1 MSAIG
6 PGDFVE
12 CVDVGGWGDFVW
24 DHGEAPTL
32 GAIYTVRSV
41 ITDHMGGDALLLNE
55 LERTPRAKAF
65 WGGEIGY
72 APWRFRPIYRPK
84 SSLIEQLKRPVSEPA

>member
-12 CVDVGGWGDFVW
+12 CVDASRKPHNTHQPKVVEGRVYRVVEVGL
-24 DHGEAPTL
+24 A
-32 GAIYTVRSV
+32 AA
-41 ITDHMGGDALLLNE
+41 GGRWLPGLLLADAPPARPNGFY
-55 LERTPRAKAF
+55 RAD
-65 WGGEIGY
+65 
-72 APWRFRPIYRPK
+72 RFRPIYRPK

>member
-12 CVDVGGWGDFVW
+12 CVKASGRHPEFSVGRIYCVEWIDPSADCMACGNCDG
-24 DHGEAPTL
+24 L
-32 GAIYTVRSV
+32 GLKGI
-41 ITDHMGGDALLLNE
+41 GGNWASCCV
-55 LERTPRAKAF
+55 
-65 WGGEIGY
+65 
-72 APWRFRPIYRPK
+72 RPIYRPK